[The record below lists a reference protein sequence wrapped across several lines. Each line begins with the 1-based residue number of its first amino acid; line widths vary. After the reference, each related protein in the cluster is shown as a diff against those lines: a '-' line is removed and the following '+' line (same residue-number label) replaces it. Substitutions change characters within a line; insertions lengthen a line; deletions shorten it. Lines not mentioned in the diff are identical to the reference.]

1 MDRKNLKIN
10 PLLETYKDYIT
21 RIDSA
26 LESELTLYSKSEF
39 MQPLLYAIDGG
50 KRIRPLILILASE
63 SVGKVDDNAYVAGCA
78 VEFLHTESVIH
89 DDIIDNETSRR
100 HKDPFHIKYGYN
112 TSILTGDF
120 VLGLILNIS
129 SRLNNPRITKDL
141 ANTAM
146 LMSEGEVLETRLE
159 TSQDLTFDDYLK
171 VIEYKTA
178 TAFETAARLGAIL
191 GDGTEDQITAL
202 SEYGRNLGIAYQIR
216 DDLIDW
222 KNEDK
227 LFNLLV
233 KRSLDPRDVFNHM
246 EKLLKDYATKAA
258 SSLRVI
264 ADNDAK
270 SHLEYLLRLTTLKL

>member
-1 MDRKNLKIN
+1 
-10 PLLETYKDYIT
+10 
-21 RIDSA
+21 
-26 LESELTLYSKSEF
+26 
-39 MQPLLYAIDGG
+39 
-50 KRIRPLILILASE
+50 LAAE
-63 SVGKVDDNAYVAGCA
+63 CIGRVDENAYTAGCA

-129 SRLNNPRITKDL
+129 SRLNNPRITRDL

-146 LMSEGEVLETRLE
+146 LMSEGEVIETRLE

-191 GDGTEDQITAL
+191 GNGSEDQIIAL
-202 SEYGRNLGIAYQIR
+202 SEYGRNIGIAYQIR

-233 KRSLDPRDVFNHM
+233 KHSLDPRDVFNHM
-246 EKLLKDYATKAA
+246 EKLLKDYAAKAT
-258 SSLRVI
+258 SSLRI
-264 ADNDAK
+264 LPDNDAK